1 MDNIFHHNDEYILKA
16 NEYMEEWNYLE
27 AKRLLIKFLEEE
39 PNHGPAHFL
48 LGKIYGSQLDD
59 DGTAIYHFKLALEH
73 CPILIPA
80 YYWLVNMYLLREE
93 CSKAL
98 QICQQALTQT
108 GIAGDYIYLKMAQ
121 AYEISGQL
129 VEASQHYQKGYLRS
143 IDQEVMSKCETGLS
157 RIKRKQRMLNRIQ
170 VDYWI
175 SPGQLA

>member
-48 LGKIYGSQLDD
+48 LGKIYSSQLDD

-93 CSKAL
+93 CQKAMG
-98 QICQQALTQT
+98 ICQQALKQP
-108 GIAGDYIYLKMAQ
+108 GIAGDYIYLKMGQ
-121 AYEISGQL
+121 AYEISGKL
-129 VEASQHYQKGYLRS
+129 LRAVHHYQKGYLRS
-143 IDQEVMSKCETGLS
+143 IDSEVMSKCDAGVS
-157 RIKRKQRMLNRIQ
+157 RIRKKQRMLNCLK
-170 VDYWI
+170 VEYWV
-175 SPGQLA
+175 SSAQLA